1 MVKKLFQLFHRE
13 FSGLHQAAFLL
24 AGAGLLADLLALF
37 RDRLLASTFGA
48 DRALDIY
55 FVSFRVPDFLYT
67 TTLLIAANTAL
78 IPILLKKFSEDEK
91 KAQYFMGG
99 IFAVFFLIT
108 AFLVLIFFWL
118 MPFLMTAV
126 APGLEGADKA
136 QAVLLSRILLL
147 SPVLLG
153 LSNLVSSVIQ
163 SFRRFFIYALSPI
176 FYNFGIIAG
185 VLFFY
190 PFLGLAGL
198 AWGVALGALLHFLV
212 QIPSLVRLGFWANF
226 RLVDLAD
233 DLWQVIKLSFPRT
246 LGLSLNQLVLIVIT
260 AIASTLAVGSIS
272 VFNFANNLQSVPL
285 SLIGISYSVAAFP
298 TMARFFVKNNKREF
312 FLSFLAAFRHIIF
325 WSVPA
330 TFLFIVLR
338 AQIVRVILGAGVFNW
353 TDTRLTAAALLLLSL
368 SIISQGLVMLL
379 VRAFYAA
386 DRTIFPLV
394 VNSISSVLIIGLSF
408 FLVWFLKTSQ
418 IFSDFFSVFLRTE
431 GLEGIS
437 MLALPLAFSLGSLVN
452 VFLLGAGFYK
462 IFSRSIFAEFSDW
475 ESMKKRLVKSFLEI
489 GFAGLAVGMTSYFSL
504 RLFDN
509 ILNLETFIGVFSQG
523 ILAGFF
529 GLLAGALTLWVF
541 DNEEFLIVAG
551 TFHQKFWKASVISQE
566 PEKLP

>member
-108 AFLVLIFFWL
+108 VFLVLIFFWL

-462 IFSRSIFAEFSDW
+462 IFSHSIFAEFSDW
-475 ESMKKRLVKSFLEI
+475 ELMKKRLVKSFLEI
-489 GFAGLAVGMTSYFSL
+489 GFTGLAVGMTSYFSL

>member
-24 AGAGLLADLLALF
+24 AGAGLLADILALF

-48 DRALDIY
+48 GRALDIY

-67 TTLLIAANTAL
+67 ATLLIAANTAL
-78 IPILLKKFSEDEK
+78 IPIFLKKFSEDQK

-99 IFAVFFLIT
+99 IFVIFFLIT
-108 AFLVLIFFWL
+108 VFLVLISFWL
-118 MPFLMTAV
+118 MPFLIAVV
-126 APGLEGADKA
+126 APGLEGADKV

-185 VLFFY
+185 ILFFY

-212 QIPSLVRLGFWANF
+212 QIPSLIRLGFRINF
-226 RLVDLAD
+226 RLVDLTND
-233 DLWQVIKLSFPRT
+233 FWQVIRLSFPRT
-246 LGLSLNQLVLIVIT
+246 LGLSLNQLTLVVIT
-260 AIASTLAVGSIS
+260 AIASTLAAGSIA
-272 VFNFANNLQSVPL
+272 VFNFASNLQSVPL

-298 TMARFFVKNNKREF
+298 TLARFFVKNNKREF
-312 FLSFLAAFRHIIF
+312 FLSFLTAFRHIIF

-338 AQIVRVILGAGVFNW
+338 AQIVRVILGAGFFGW

-368 SIISQGLVMLL
+368 SIISQGLIMLL

-386 DRTIFPLV
+386 DRTIFPV
-394 VNSISSVLIIGLSF
+394 TANFISSALIIGLSF
-408 FLVWFLKTSQ
+408 FLVWFLKTSK
-418 IFSDFFSVFLRTE
+418 IFSEFFVVFLRTE
-431 GLEGIS
+431 GLEGVS

-462 IFSRSIFAEFSDW
+462 IFGHSIFAEFPDW
-475 ESMKKRLVKSFLEI
+475 GSMKKRLYKSFLEI
-489 GFAGLAVGMTSYFSL
+489 GFAGLVLGMISYFSL
-504 RLFDN
+504 RLLDN
-509 ILNLETFIGVFSQG
+509 IFNLGTFIGVFSQG
-523 ILAGFF
+523 FLAGFL

>member
-67 TTLLIAANTAL
+67 ATLLIAANTAL
-78 IPILLKKFSEDEK
+78 IPILLKKFSEDQK

-99 IFAVFFLIT
+99 IFVIFFLIT
-108 AFLVLIFFWL
+108 AFLVLISFWL
-118 MPFLMTAV
+118 MPFLIAAV

-136 QAVLLSRILLL
+136 QAILLSRILLL

-163 SFRRFFIYALSPI
+163 SFRRFFIYALSPL
-176 FYNFGIIAG
+176 FYNLGIIAG
-185 VLFFY
+185 ILFFY

-212 QIPSLVRLGFWANF
+212 QIPSLIRLGFWVNF
-226 RLVDLAD
+226 RLVDLTN

-246 LGLSLNQLVLIVIT
+246 LGLSLNQLVMIVIT
-260 AIASTLAVGSIS
+260 AIASTLAAGSIS
-272 VFNFANNLQSVPL
+272 VFNFAGNLQSVPL

-298 TMARFFVKNNKREF
+298 TLARFFVKNNKREF
-312 FLSFLAAFRHIIF
+312 FLSFLTAFRHIVF

-330 TFLFIVLR
+330 AFLFIVLR
-338 AQIVRVILGAGVFNW
+338 AQIVRIILGTGVFGW

-368 SIISQGLVMLL
+368 SILSQGLIMLL

-386 DRTIFPLV
+386 DRTIFPV
-394 VNSISSVLIIGLSF
+394 TVNFISSALIIGLSF
-408 FLVWFLKTSQ
+408 FLVWFLKTSE
-418 IFSDFFSVFLRTE
+418 IFSEFFSVFLRTE
-431 GLEGIS
+431 GLEGVP

-462 IFSRSIFAEFSDW
+462 IFGRSIFAEFPDW
-475 ESMKKRLVKSFLEI
+475 ESMKKRLSKSFLEI
-489 GFAGLAVGMTSYFSL
+489 GFAGLVLGMISYFSL
-504 RLFDN
+504 RLLDN
-509 ILNLETFIGVFSQG
+509 IFNLETFIGVFSQG
-523 ILAGFF
+523 VLAGFF
-529 GLLAGALTLWVF
+529 GLLACALTLWVF